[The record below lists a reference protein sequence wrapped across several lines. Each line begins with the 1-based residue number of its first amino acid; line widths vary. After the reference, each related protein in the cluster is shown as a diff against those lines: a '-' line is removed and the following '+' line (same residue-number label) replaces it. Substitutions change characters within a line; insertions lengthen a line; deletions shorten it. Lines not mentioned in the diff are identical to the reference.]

1 MSSVQNQKLNQ
12 DSSGVVS
19 IFGTTD
25 QRNKNVDAMRQNNGS
40 ESVLTEPNYIAPNL
54 IKSRDNE
61 NISRRLAS
69 PLLPVNGAPNTT
81 SRGSVAY
88 QQSKKGK

>member
-1 MSSVQNQKLNQ
+1 
-12 DSSGVVS
+12 
-19 IFGTTD
+19 
-25 QRNKNVDAMRQNNGS
+25 MRQNNGS
-40 ESVLTEPNYIAPNL
+40 DGVLTEPNYIAPNL
-54 IKSRDNE
+54 VRSRDDE

-69 PLLPVNGAPNTT
+69 PLLPVNGAPNTA